1 MVKRAVL
8 VVLATASAVVT
19 SAAETIPQGAT
30 LHCRL
35 TETLSTRVSL
45 QGDRFAV
52 TVTEPFALNGRDASI
67 VATQDFQIMYT
78 GVDTV
83 LRQGYDNPRADA
95 VLSLRFVSLSRSA
108 GNWHIT
114 CSNHAC
120 GGTSNGTGPN

>member
-1 MVKRAVL
+1 MVKCALL
-8 VVLATASAVVT
+8 VVLATAVVT
-19 SAAETIPQGAT
+19 SAAETIPQAAT

-45 QGDRFAV
+45 QGDRFAA

-78 GVDTV
+78 GVDTA
-83 LRQGYDNPRADA
+83 LRQEYGSPRADA

-108 GNWHIT
+108 ENWHIT
-114 CSNHAC
+114 CSSHAC